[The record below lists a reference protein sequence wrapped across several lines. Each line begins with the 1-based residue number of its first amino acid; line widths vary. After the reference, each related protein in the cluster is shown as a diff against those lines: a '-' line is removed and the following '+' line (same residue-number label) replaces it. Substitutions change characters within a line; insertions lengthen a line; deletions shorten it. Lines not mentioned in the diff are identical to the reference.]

1 MSGGGRKRALHHEGD
16 VDHVRVG
23 EEDSSMK
30 KETRFFMKNGTRAR
44 AGEEERAEAGARA
57 AADGVEAEDA
67 LEAGAV
73 VGELADAVEHEVDD
87 LLADGVVAAGVELS
101 RPLRNGSG
109 VCTAR
114 FGDTV
119 TDEATFLRGGV
130 ESTPDMWT
138 TPRFMTSVTSPCCG
152 RT

>member
-1 MSGGGRKRALHHEGD
+1 MLEEGVGGEDRVVRLDDGGGDLGRRVDGEAELGLAAVVDGEAL
-16 VDHVRVG
+16 
-23 EEDSSMK
+23 
-30 KETRFFMKNGTRAR
+30 
-44 AGEEERAEAGARA
+44 EEERAEAGAGA
-57 AADGVEAEDA
+57 AADGVEAEEA

-73 VGELADAVEHEVDD
+73 VRELADAVEHEVDD

-119 TDEATFLRGGV
+119 ADEATFLRGGV

>member
-1 MSGGGRKRALHHEGD
+1 
-16 VDHVRVG
+16 
-23 EEDSSMK
+23 MK
-30 KETRFFMKNGTRAR
+30 KETRFFMKKGTRAR

-119 TDEATFLRGGV
+119 TDQATFLRGGV

-138 TPRFMTSVTSPCCG
+138 TPRFMTSVTSPCCEEG
-152 RT
+152 ARAGE